1 MPEPLRR
8 GFVKV
13 GGTKRR
19 WSSSPPFAEDRG
31 VELPYEHMFAT
42 GWDEG
47 LDDEQLAVAM
57 HGDAPLVVVAGAG
70 TGKTRALT
78 SRVASLL
85 DRGVPPDRI
94 LLLTYTR
101 RAASDMLARAARL
114 VGVQRE
120 DSPTGGTFHAIA
132 YRHVAAYAEVLDLPK
147 TFGVLDP
154 DRTSVV

>member
-1 MPEPLRR
+1 
-8 GFVKV
+8 
-13 GGTKRR
+13 
-19 WSSSPPFAEDRG
+19 
-31 VELPYEHMFAT
+31 MFAT

-101 RAASDMLARAARL
+101 RAASDMPCSPRAAVLSTPWNKPRRRSSSSL
-114 VGVQRE
+114 TVQ
-120 DSPTGGTFHAIA
+120 STTP
-132 YRHVAAYAEVLDLPK
+132 VAAVATAARSD
-147 TFGVLDP
+147 
-154 DRTSVV
+154 